1 MAVRGSMHKTLTVL
15 MVVCFYNAAFADE
28 IKLYKSG
35 TALTFNEDMHCMN
48 NDTALSVIGKVQMCT
63 ASTKIKLDG
72 LMAQHKLEMDAL
84 KKKLGLTEKMY
95 TDIISE
101 KDNTIDKIQ
110 LETLQQISSYQATW
124 WKYGIAVAVGI
135 IVGSGIAVGA
145 IYLTE

>member
-1 MAVRGSMHKTLTVL
+1 MAVRGSMHKTLTIL
-15 MVVCFYNAAFADE
+15 MVVCFYNAAFANE

-110 LETLQQISSYQATW
+110 LETW
-124 WKYGIAVAVGI
+124 WKYGIALAVGI
-135 IVGSGIAVGA
+135 IVGSGVAVGA